1 MNYKRVYKAIY
12 PLLDDR
18 REHLQNA
25 GQALKETAPKTY
37 TDEKVLV
44 VFKNILK
51 NIEVGEHLKETA
63 REIADNHEYFASP
76 HVKDEAKEQSLKK
89 ILDKNKY
96 IKNSRLFS
104 VSIIQ
109 TYIETI
115 LNDKLHE
122 INIKIEENQRYLHR
136 MLYSRTGGGG
146 GGGGPETE
154 NEQTEFIFVEIGREQ
169 YALPYNFSVEIFKFA
184 SKSIR
189 RLAAKGEVPYK
200 KLPGPFKKNLFKRI
214 SPQKIRKNIR
224 LKNLNPNLAP
234 AEQANYGI
242 VLHREGSY
250 FIIFADN
257 ILNIEPVQAQ
267 NLGDYVETLDGVYPK
282 VGL

>member
-18 REHLQNA
+18 REHLKNA
-25 GQALKETAPKTY
+25 GQALKETSPKTY
-37 TDEKVLV
+37 TDEKVLL

-51 NIEVGEHLKETA
+51 NIEVGEYLKETA
-63 REIADNHEYFASP
+63 REIADNHEYFSSP

-96 IKNSRLFS
+96 IKNSRLFN

-109 TYIETI
+109 TYMETI
-115 LNDKLHE
+115 LSDRLHE

-136 MLYSRTGGGG
+136 MLYSPGGTGGSAS
-146 GGGGPETE
+146 EADS
-154 NEQTEFIFVEIGREQ
+154 EQTEFIFVEIGQEQ
-169 YALPYNFSVEIFKFA
+169 YAVPYNFSVEIFKFG
-184 SKSIR
+184 SRSIR
-189 RLAAKGEVPYK
+189 KLATKPEVAYK
-200 KLPGPFKKNLFKRI
+200 KLPGPFKKNLFKKV
-214 SPQKIRKNIR
+214 SSQKIRKNIR

-282 VGL
+282 VGM